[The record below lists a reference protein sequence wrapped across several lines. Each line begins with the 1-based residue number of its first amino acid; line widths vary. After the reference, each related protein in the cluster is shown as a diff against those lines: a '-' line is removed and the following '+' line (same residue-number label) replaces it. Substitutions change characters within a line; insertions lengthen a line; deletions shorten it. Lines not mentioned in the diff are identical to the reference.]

1 MSFYRGTLEK
11 ELALGMVANNLTS
24 DKISTSNAKM
34 IKLKLMLTKENPKPL
49 IVLQS
54 VTFVNT
60 VLSNHCYVFK
70 LSLKRQF
77 AKEHLYVFPLL
88 AQTDVTQPAR
98 DVPGTSPEGP
108 LKVLTSGTSRGL
120 LEDQH
125 KN

>member
-1 MSFYRGTLEK
+1 
-11 ELALGMVANNLTS
+11 
-24 DKISTSNAKM
+24 M

-77 AKEHLYVFPLL
+77 TKEHLYIFPLL

-98 DVPGTSPEGP
+98 DVPGTSPEVP
-108 LKVLTSGTSRGL
+108 LKVLTSGTSRGPSG
-120 LEDQH
+120 DS
-125 KN
+125 

>member
-1 MSFYRGTLEK
+1 MSFYRGAVEK
-11 ELALGMVANNLTS
+11 QLALGMVENNLTI

-34 IKLKLMLTKENPKPL
+34 MNLKLMLTKENPKSL

-88 AQTDVTQPAR
+88 AQTDVTQPVR
-98 DVPGTSPEGP
+98 DIPGTSPEGP
-108 LKVLTSGTSRGL
+108 LKVLTSGTFRGL
-120 LEDQH
+120 LGDQQ
-125 KN
+125 KY

>member
-1 MSFYRGTLEK
+1 MSFYRGTVEK
-11 ELALGMVANNLTS
+11 QLALGMVENNLTIN
-24 DKISTSNAKM
+24 KISTSNAKM

-70 LSLKRQF
+70 LSLKGQF

-88 AQTDVTQPAR
+88 AQTDVTQPAH

-108 LKVLTSGTSRGL
+108 LKVLTSGTSRGPSG
-120 LEDQH
+120 DS
-125 KN
+125 